1 MTVTLK
7 RAYST
12 YATGAVVTL
21 PDSTETALIAQGL
34 ATAGRASSTVPAE
47 TLQLVTQGGNSALM
61 PNAGQS
67 TNTSPTGPSIIPVVP
82 LTAFAAAGTSNV
94 HVAGTLH
101 LSEVYVPARATF
113 TGIGVLNG
121 TIVGTDNMLVALYD
135 SAGALVANSA
145 VAGAL
150 SAGANA
156 FQNVAFT
163 AVATLEPGRYFLGVQ
178 MNGATATTRKLKAA
192 DSPNVLTRSST
203 GTFGTIPATVTVPTA
218 FVDVAGVISYLY
230 V

>member
-7 RAYST
+7 RAYGP
-12 YATGAVVTL
+12 YAADAVVTL
-21 PDSTETALIAQGL
+21 PDSTETALIAQDI
-34 ATAGRASSTVPAE
+34 ATAGRASSTVPVE
-47 TLQLVTQGGNSALM
+47 TMQVVTQGGNSELL
-61 PNAGQS
+61 PNAGRGAI
-67 TNTSPTGPSIIPVVP
+67 TAPAGPSIIPVVP
-82 LTAFAAAGTSNV
+82 LTAFASAGTSNV

-101 LSEVYVPARATF
+101 LSEVYVPAWNTF

-121 TIVGTDNMLVALYD
+121 ATVGTDNMLVALYD

-145 VAGAL
+145 VAGVL
-150 SAGANA
+150 SANANT

-163 AVATLEPGRYFLGVQ
+163 AAQTLAPGRYFLGVQ
-178 MNGATATTRKLKAA
+178 MNGTTATTRKLKAA

-203 GTFGTIPATVTVPTA
+203 GTFGTIPATVTVPSA
-218 FVDVAGVISYLY
+218 FVDVAGVIAYLY